1 MLAIRRSVPLLAALV
16 VTAAACEEGAT
27 PPADNK
33 PPEGDTILAGDIST
47 AVTLDA
53 SKVYVITGV
62 VSVKAGASLTIP
74 AGTTLVGST
83 SVVPSALFV
92 QQGGQIFSNGTAA
105 NPVVFT
111 SGKAPGSRERGDWGG
126 VVLNGRSICNFLT
139 QPSPESE
146 CVSEGVSG
154 EFGANPPVLDDN
166 SGSITYTRI
175 EFAGYEATFGNEL
188 NALTLN
194 GVGSGTVLH
203 HIQTH
208 FGLDDGFEWFGGT
221 VNLKYALAT
230 GIADDSFDYSTGW
243 QGYGQF
249 WIAQQDPND
258 PEADQGFEVDGNEND
273 SDATP
278 YTDPMIYNVTLVGGG
293 AGAGN
298 SDIGMLFRLG
308 TSGEVRNAIVMGFQE
323 AGVDIDNAQTVG
335 RVSLQNSIIGLN
347 AVDVSADGDGID
359 DPGIVADAA
368 WNNQVGVDPMLAAP
382 YNVAAPDF
390 RPTAGSPALAGYVA
404 APGDPFFTA
413 VDYIGAADPDEATPW
428 YTGWTTTAQ
437 N

>member
-1 MLAIRRSVPLLAALV
+1 MFARGRFAPLVAALIVTLAACGDDG
-16 VTAAACEEGAT
+16 TD
-27 PPADNK
+27 PPDG
-33 PPEGDTILAGDIST
+33 PPEGDEVLSGVITTD
-47 AVTLDA
+47 VTLD
-53 SKVYVITGV
+53 KNLVYVITGI
-62 VSVKAGASLTIP
+62 VSIDDGASLTIP

-83 SVVPSALFV
+83 SVVPSAILV
-92 QQGGQIFSNGTAA
+92 RQGGQIFSNGTAA
-105 NPVVFT
+105 EPVVFT
-111 SGKAPGSRERGDWGG
+111 SGRPVGSRERGDWGG
-126 VVLNGRSICNFLT
+126 IVINGRSICNFLT
-139 QPSPESE
+139 QASPQSE

-154 EFGANPPVLDDN
+154 EFGANPPVLDDD
-166 SGSITYTRI
+166 SGVMTYTRI
-175 EFAGYEATFGNEL
+175 EFAGYEASFGNEL
-188 NALTLN
+188 NGLTLN
-194 GVGSGTVLH
+194 AVGSGTELH

-278 YTDPMIYNVTLVGGG
+278 YTDPLIYNVTLVGGG

-298 SDIGMLFRLG
+298 SDVGMLFRLG
-308 TSGEVRNAIVMGFQE
+308 TAGEVRNAIVMGFQD
-323 AGVDIDNAQTVG
+323 AGVDIDNVETVG

-347 AVDVSADGDGID
+347 ASDASGDSDGID
-359 DPGIVADAA
+359 DAAIIADAA
-368 WNNQVGVDPMLAAP
+368 WNNQIGVDPMLTAP
-382 YNVAAPDF
+382 YNLTTPDF
-390 RPTAGSPALAGYVA
+390 RPAAGSPALAGYAA
-404 APGDPFFTA
+404 APADPFFSA